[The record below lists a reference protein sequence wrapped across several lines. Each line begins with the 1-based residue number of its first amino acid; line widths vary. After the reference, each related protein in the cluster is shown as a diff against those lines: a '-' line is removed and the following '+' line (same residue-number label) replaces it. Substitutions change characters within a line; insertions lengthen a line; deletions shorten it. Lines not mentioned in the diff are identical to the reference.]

1 MEGTVKWFNGQK
13 GFGFIVRDIGQDE
26 VFVHYSAIL
35 MDGYKSLKE
44 GDRVSFEIVPAEK
57 GPMAKDVRLLE
68 TTDPRPLEAEV
79 A

>member
-35 MDGYKSLKE
+35 MDGYKMLRE
-44 GDRVSFEIVPAEK
+44 GDRVSFEVKQEEK
-57 GPMAKDVRLLE
+57 GLSARDVRLVL
-68 TTDPRPLEAEV
+68 A